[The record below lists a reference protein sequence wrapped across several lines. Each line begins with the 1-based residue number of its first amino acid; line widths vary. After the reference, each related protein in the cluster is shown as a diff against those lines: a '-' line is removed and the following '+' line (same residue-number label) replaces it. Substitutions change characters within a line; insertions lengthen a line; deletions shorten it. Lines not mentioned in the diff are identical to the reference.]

1 MVQGRIHSI
10 ETFGTVDGPG
20 IRFVLFMQG
29 CLMRCLYCHN
39 PDTWNVKG
47 GQLKTADEILN
58 EILKYRVYYKDT
70 GGLTISGGEA
80 CLQLDFVLELFALC
94 KKQGIHTCL
103 DTSGITFDIK
113 DDRYLRLTEVCDLIL
128 LDMKQMN
135 SAKHK
140 VLCGFENERVFAFAS
155 FLDQHHVPVWI
166 RHVLVPEY
174 TDDDDHLLAMRS
186 WINTLSNVEK
196 VEVLPYHTMGIVK
209 YQNLGLA
216 YPLEGVEA
224 PSAESIARAR
234 EILSGD
240 KYEKI

>member
-29 CLMRCLYCHN
+29 CSMRCLYCHN
-39 PDTWNVKG
+39 PDTWN
-47 GQLKTADEILN
+47 LKSGIIKNADEILN
-58 EILKYRVYYKDT
+58 EIMKYRPYYKDT

-94 KKQGIHTCL
+94 KQHGIHTCL

-113 DDRYLRLTEVCDLIL
+113 DDRYIRLTEICDLVL
-128 LDMKQMN
+128 LDMKHMDN
-135 SAKHK
+135 AEHK
-140 VLCGFENERVFAFAS
+140 ALCGFENERVFAFAS

-166 RHVLVPEY
+166 RHVLVPGY
-174 TDDDDHLLAMRS
+174 TDDEKHLLAMRA

-196 VEVLPYHTMGIVK
+196 TEVLPYHTMGIVK
-209 YQNLGLA
+209 YQKLGLS
-216 YPLEGVEA
+216 YPLAGVEA

-240 KYEKI
+240 RYEKV

>member
-113 DDRYLRLTEVCDLIL
+113 DDRYLRLTEVCDLVL

-174 TDDDDHLLAMRS
+174 TDDDEHLLAMRS

-234 EILSGD
+234 EILGGD

>member
-29 CLMRCLYCHN
+29 CPMRCLYCHN
-39 PDTWNVKG
+39 PDTWGLKG
-47 GQLKTADEILN
+47 GQLKTAEEILS
-58 EILKYRVYYKDT
+58 EILKYRPYYKDT

-94 KKQGIHTCL
+94 KKHGIHTCL

-113 DDRYLRLTEVCDLIL
+113 DDRYLRLVEVCDLVL

-140 VLCGFENERVFAFAS
+140 ALCGFENERVFAFAS
-155 FLDQHHVPVWI
+155 FLDQYHVPVWI

-174 TDDDDHLLAMRS
+174 TDDEKHLLAMRA
-186 WINTLSNVEK
+186 WINTLSNVQK

-209 YQNLGLA
+209 YQNLGIP

-224 PSAESIARAR
+224 PSADSVARAR
-234 EILSGD
+234 KILSGD
-240 KYEKI
+240 SYEQI